1 MKAIHFSLAG
11 LVAVGAVSLLSG
23 CDKTDSAQAAQS
35 ARVSKPVAGGA
46 LTWGVTTEPACFDP
60 HRSSQ
65 QNAFWVIRN
74 YIDSL
79 ISKKTDGTYAPWL
92 AKSWSIADDGKSYT
106 FNLRDDVHFT
116 DGTPFNAAAVKT
128 TSAPRPHPRRCWFTI
143 PPRRAPSDEVVL
155 QVDAI
160 GKRYSRRGRGGAGGT
175 RCGLSRATSLDTV
188 GRTT

>member
-116 DGTPFNAAAVKT
+116 DGTPFNAAAVKANFDYILNNIST
-128 TSAPRPHPRRCWFTI
+128 TSASASLLVHYTAAT
-143 PPRRAPSDEVVL
+143 RA
-155 QVDAI
+155 I
-160 GKRYSRRGRGGAGGT
+160 GRGGVAS
-175 RCGLSRATSLDTV
+175 RCDRQALFTAQQR
-188 GRTT
+188 